1 MGRFS
6 CSVVLLLAVAQY
18 AQATGTSTYAEAR
31 VFTGT
36 FESQGATSVSKTTE
50 STSASSGAM
59 QVSGG
64 LGIAK
69 QVHIAGARL
78 QVGSVAEVTYTGG
91 TAMFCH
97 KDNTAV
103 TTCGYRQLAAGS
115 VELNAKTAQTTTF
128 KINDVAKWT
137 MDASGQVGIGTTSPG
152 MKLDVN
158 GGVQGTAA
166 YSSTSDRR
174 YKKDIVPLKKS
185 LETVKNL
192 TGVSFNWRHEE
203 FPKKNFADG
212 PQVGF
217 IAQQIEK
224 YVPEVVVTGKD
235 GYKAVQYSQLT
246 AHLVEAVKEL
256 AQENDEL
263 RKENEELAHDYD
275 TLAQR
280 MLRVEKLLAEMQ

>member
-1 MGRFS
+1 
-6 CSVVLLLAVAQY
+6 
-18 AQATGTSTYAEAR
+18 
-31 VFTGT
+31 
-36 FESQGATSVSKTTE
+36 
-50 STSASSGAM
+50 
-59 QVSGG
+59 
-64 LGIAK
+64 
-69 QVHIAGARL
+69 
-78 QVGSVAEVTYTGG
+78 
-91 TAMFCH
+91 MFCH

-192 TGVSFNWRHEE
+192 TGVRDHLFML
-203 FPKKNFADG
+203 
-212 PQVGF
+212 
-217 IAQQIEK
+217 
-224 YVPEVVVTGKD
+224 
-235 GYKAVQYSQLT
+235 KANIDPNI
-246 AHLVEAVKEL
+246 VES
-256 AQENDEL
+256 L
-263 RKENEELAHDYD
+263 R
-275 TLAQR
+275 
-280 MLRVEKLLAEMQ
+280 